1 MEPNIELHLL
11 NYRLKI
17 LSIKKA
23 SIHKLMHPLVKIG
36 FTNKTKCSFFSFIET
51 NDDYSIVVD
60 NCGFDGG
67 YNFSRT
73 FISVYL
79 LAKFAGLN
87 SKSSVYLFLLG
98 NLEFR
103 TF

>member
-17 LSIKKA
+17 LSIKKE

-36 FTNKTKCSFFSFIET
+36 FTNKTKCTFFSFTET

-60 NCGFDGG
+60 NTGFEGKENYFKKFCYRKCGDI
-67 YNFSRT
+67 YS
-73 FISVYL
+73 
-79 LAKFAGLN
+79 
-87 SKSSVYLFLLG
+87 
-98 NLEFR
+98 
-103 TF
+103 